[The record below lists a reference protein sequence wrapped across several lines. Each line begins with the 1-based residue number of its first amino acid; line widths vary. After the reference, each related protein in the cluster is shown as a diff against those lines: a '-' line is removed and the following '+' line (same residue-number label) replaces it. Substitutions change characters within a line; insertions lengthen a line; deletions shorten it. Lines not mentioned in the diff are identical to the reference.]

1 MKRFLFFIFLPLL
14 LCIVGCTQEERTHS
28 VEDLSMV
35 SSIAFDYINE
45 DEVRMTLSIPQ
56 STGVS
61 EETTQNYSVNTPLI
75 QKGFSEISSQAGKM
89 VSLNQLRTILF
100 SEEYAS
106 KGDVTRTAK
115 HFYRDPTVGNKIRL
129 AIVKDSA
136 EEVLKSSF
144 PDIPSTTT
152 YLYDLLQPQMHT
164 SFSPFTTLHDFINSE
179 MDKVSHSTMP
189 YLEKK
194 EDSLKIESV
203 ALFDGGQ
210 MLETIPSKESSLI
223 QALKGKDNL
232 APIDITLDKG
242 SDKEELHI
250 ELIVSKVKI
259 NSNKKLDSPQVS
271 IRIKLQ
277 GALKEYGGDKELSK
291 KKELEMLQ
299 KEISKHIEK
308 EVEDLLEKLRKLEVD
323 PVGFSE
329 YFRMYHKGKWDEQL
343 TEKVIASVEY
353 KVSVNLDLLNTG
365 VLK

>member
-1 MKRFLFFIFLPLL
+1 M
-14 LCIVGCTQEERTHS
+14 VGCTQEERTNS

-45 DEVRMTLSIPQ
+45 DEVRMTVSIPQ
-56 STGVS
+56 PTGDS
-61 EETTQNYSVNTPLI
+61 GEITQNYSVNTTLI
-75 QKGFSEISSQAGKM
+75 QKGFTEISSQAGKM
-89 VSLNQLRTILF
+89 ISLNQLRTILF
-100 SEEYAS
+100 SEEYAK

-115 HFYRDPTVGNKIRL
+115 HFYRDPTIGNNIRL
-129 AIVKDSA
+129 AIVKDNA
-136 EEVLKSSF
+136 EDVLKASF
-144 PDIPSTTT
+144 PNIPSTTM
-152 YLYDLLQPQMHT
+152 YLYDLLQPKMHT
-164 SFSPFTTLHDFINSE
+164 SFSPFTTLHDFVNTAT
-179 MDKVSHSTMP
+179 DNVSHSSMP

-203 ALFDGGQ
+203 ALFDSEK
-210 MLETIPSKESSLI
+210 MLEIISRKESSFI

-232 APIDITLDKG
+232 APIDITLGKG
-242 SDKEELHI
+242 SDKEELHL

-259 NSNKKLDSPQVS
+259 TSNKKMDSPQLS

-277 GALKEYGGDKELSK
+277 GALMEYEGNKELSR

-299 KEISKHIEK
+299 KEISKHVEK

-329 YFRMYHKGKWDEQL
+329 YFRMYHKGKWNEKL
-343 TEKVIASVEY
+343 TKKIIASVEY
-353 KVSVNLDLLNTG
+353 KVSVNFDLLNTG

>member
-1 MKRFLFFIFLPLL
+1 M
-14 LCIVGCTQEERTHS
+14 VGCTQEERTNS

-45 DEVRMTLSIPQ
+45 DEVRMTVSIPQ
-56 STGVS
+56 PTGDS
-61 EETTQNYSVNTPLI
+61 GEITQNYSVNTTLI
-75 QKGFSEISSQAGKM
+75 QKGFTEISSQAGKM
-89 VSLNQLRTILF
+89 ISLNQLRTILF
-100 SEEYAS
+100 SEEYAK

-115 HFYRDPTVGNKIRL
+115 HFYRDPTIGNNIRL

-136 EEVLKSSF
+136 EEVLKASF
-144 PDIPSTTT
+144 PDIPSTTM
-152 YLYDLLQPQMHT
+152 YLYDLLQPKMHT
-164 SFSPFTTLHDFINSE
+164 SFSPFTTLHEYVNTATDN
-179 MDKVSHSTMP
+179 VSHSSMP

-194 EDSLKIESV
+194 ENSLNIESV
-203 ALFDGGQ
+203 ALFDGGK
-210 MLETIPSKESSLI
+210 MIETIQRKESSLI

-242 SDKEELHI
+242 SGKEELHI
-250 ELIVSKVKI
+250 EMIVSKVKI
-259 NSNKKLDSPQVS
+259 NSNKKLDSPQLS

-277 GALKEYGGDKELSK
+277 GALMEYEGEKELSR

-299 KEISKHIEK
+299 NEISKHIEK

-329 YFRMYHKGKWDEQL
+329 YFRMYHKGKWDEKL

>member
-1 MKRFLFFIFLPLL
+1 M
-14 LCIVGCTQEERTHS
+14 VGCTQEERTNS

-45 DEVRMTLSIPQ
+45 DEVRMTVSIPQ
-56 STGVS
+56 PTGDS
-61 EETTQNYSVNTPLI
+61 GEITQNYSVNTTLI
-75 QKGFSEISSQAGKM
+75 QKGFTEISSQAGKM
-89 VSLNQLRTILF
+89 ISLNQLRTILF
-100 SEEYAS
+100 SEEYAK

-115 HFYRDPTVGNKIRL
+115 HFYRDPTIGNNIRL

-136 EEVLKSSF
+136 EEVLKASF
-144 PDIPSTTT
+144 PDIPSTTM
-152 YLYDLLQPQMHT
+152 YLYDLLQPKMHT
-164 SFSPFTTLHDFINSE
+164 SFSPFTTLHEYVNTATDN
-179 MDKVSHSTMP
+179 VSHSSIP

-194 EDSLKIESV
+194 ENSLNIESV
-203 ALFDGGQ
+203 ALFDGGK
-210 MLETIPSKESSLI
+210 MIETIQRKESSLI

-242 SDKEELHI
+242 SGKEELHI
-250 ELIVSKVKI
+250 EMIVSKVKI
-259 NSNKKLDSPQVS
+259 NSNKKLDSPQLS

-277 GALKEYGGDKELSK
+277 GALMEYEGEKELSR

-299 KEISKHIEK
+299 NEISKHIEK

-329 YFRMYHKGKWDEQL
+329 YFRMYHKGKWDEKL